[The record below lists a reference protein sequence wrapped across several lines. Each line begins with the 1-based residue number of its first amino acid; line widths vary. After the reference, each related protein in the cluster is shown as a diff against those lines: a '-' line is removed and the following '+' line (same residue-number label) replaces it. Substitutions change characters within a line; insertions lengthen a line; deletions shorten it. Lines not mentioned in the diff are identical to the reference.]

1 MENKQALQREARR
14 RMMLEDPMMKVI
26 PRVAIPMII
35 SQMIDSIYNLAD
47 TFFVSQLGMNATAA
61 VAVNDSLM
69 NLLRSISMGFAMGA
83 ASYISRLM
91 GAKEDEKASSVA
103 TTTLTIGVLFSFMLG
118 FICVF
123 FKEPLVR
130 LFGVT
135 DSALQYSMDYAH
147 WILLSAGFTTA
158 NLIMN
163 QLLRSEGSTT
173 YAMWGM
179 CAGCF
184 LNIILDPLFINV
196 FGWGVAGAAGATALS
211 KMFSCCVLAI
221 PYIRKTAMLT
231 LHPKYFKFKMDVMG
245 EVAKMGIPAFLRM
258 SLMSVGGIISN
269 HVAKGFG
276 TAVLAAISVANKLYR
291 LIASA
296 IMGFS
301 QGFGPVAGFC
311 WGAKKYD
318 RVKDAYLTTVKIGSF
333 CAIVLGAAMFLAAEP
348 LIGLFNTE
356 NDPTVLAIAA
366 FKIRTLCIVLV
377 PHIIVMVSSN
387 MFQSLG
393 RPIENLVLSM
403 SRQLLFLIP
412 IVLILPPVLENLFGY
427 GAYGLACAQAL
438 SDLFS
443 FLFLALPMMM
453 WLFRKLKP
461 LKDGDDHPFVSKKKH
476 H

>member
-1 MENKQALQREARR
+1 M
-14 RMMLEDPMMKVI
+14 
-26 PRVAIPMII
+26 
-35 SQMIDSIYNLAD
+35 
-47 TFFVSQLGMNATAA
+47 VS
-61 VAVNDSLM
+61 
-69 NLLRSISMGFAMGA
+69 
-83 ASYISRLM
+83 
-91 GAKEDEKASSVA
+91 
-103 TTTLTIGVLFSFMLG
+103 
-118 FICVF
+118 
-123 FKEPLVR
+123 
-130 LFGVT
+130 
-135 DSALQYSMDYAH
+135 
-147 WILLSAGFTTA
+147 
-158 NLIMN
+158 
-163 QLLRSEGSTT
+163 
-173 YAMWGM
+173 

-221 PYIRKTAMLT
+221 PYVRKTAMLT

-311 WGAKKYD
+311 WGAKKYN
-318 RVKDAYLTTVKIGSF
+318 RVKDAYLTTVKIGSI

-356 NDPTVLAIAA
+356 NDPTVLAIAS

-412 IVLILPPVLENLFGY
+412 IVLILPQVLENLFGY